1 MIERVIWIV
10 LDSVGMGAMPD
21 AEDFGDAGANT
32 IAHTAEACG
41 GLELPNLRSLGYG
54 NIDGLQGIEPT
65 GHPMGA
71 YGRLAECSRGKDTTI
86 GHWEMTGIY
95 TRKPFP
101 TYPHGFPG

>member
-41 GLELPNLRSLGYG
+41 GLEFPICAVWAMATSTGCRESNRLSVQWEHMAGWQNAPEGRTRPS
-54 NIDGLQGIEPT
+54 GI
-65 GHPMGA
+65 
-71 YGRLAECSRGKDTTI
+71 GK
-86 GHWEMTGIY
+86 
-95 TRKPFP
+95 
-101 TYPHGFPG
+101 